1 MPIIKDQQISDNA
14 WSFVADDAPLTDGN
28 VTVTLNRWQTE
39 KQALLQHSG
48 SIGIRLSPADSV
60 EAISNDLASFKLI
73 ELYFPVFTDGRSFS
87 QARLLRAR
95 YGYQCEI
102 RAVGHYMTDQEF
114 YLKRVGVDAFE
125 LNNPKEIEH
134 AQAALNDFSVRYQAS
149 SL

>member
-1 MPIIKDQQISDNA
+1 MTIIKDQQLSDNT
-14 WSFVADDAPLTDGN
+14 WTFVADDVPLTNGN
-28 VTVTLNRWQTE
+28 ITVTVSRWQSD

-48 SIGIRLSPADSV
+48 RMGIRLSPSDSV
-60 EAISNDLASFKLI
+60 ASISADLSNFKLI
-73 ELYFPVFTDGRSFS
+73 ELAFPVFTDGRSFS
-87 QARLLRAR
+87 QARLLRSR
-95 YGYQCEI
+95 YGYQGEI
-102 RAVGHYMTDQEF
+102 RAVGHYMTDQVF